1 MFMYRAAPAYMP
13 AYHQAMLVQYSQPKY
28 ARSAAGTGAYAA
40 GDSIAAGTYLRGK
53 SSWLES

>member
-1 MFMYRAAPAYMP
+1 MILYRSAPAYP
-13 AYHQAMLVQYSQPKY
+13 AAYHQAMLVQYSQPKF

-53 SSWLES
+53 C